1 MKLTRRVVT
10 GHDANGRSVV
20 ISDGAVPAV
29 GADLGQLIAWAADT
43 VPAPPAQPEDIDGGE
58 ALHEPPHTGVKVF
71 YVEIPPDPG
80 TLSHAEKE
88 AIAREMF
95 GQLGTGFVQPDR
107 LRPARHH
114 TPPLHARH
122 ADDRLRHHPVR
133 RSFAAGRRGRS
144 AAVTPLRYRRSAR
157 HQSRLGQHR
166 HRARFVRCDN
176 ASRKDPV
183 NGVDCIGLIHPS
195 PHEGVLKPCGRTIY
209 SAAALVASGRG
220 HTRGKT

>member
-58 ALHEPPHTGVKVF
+58 ALHEPPRTGVKVF

-95 GQLGTGFVQPDR
+95 GQLGTGFVQPDTT
-107 LRPARHH
+107 RHPFMH
-114 TPPLHARH
+114 VTPTIDCVIILSGEVSLLVDEGDPLPLHPFDIVVQQGTNH
-122 ADDRLRHHPVR
+122 AWVNTGTEPAL
-133 RSFAAGRRGRS
+133 FAAIML
-144 AAVTPLRYRRSAR
+144 AA
-157 HQSRLGQHR
+157 
-166 HRARFVRCDN
+166 
-176 ASRKDPV
+176 
-183 NGVDCIGLIHPS
+183 
-195 PHEGVLKPCGRTIY
+195 RTQ
-209 SAAALVASGRG
+209 
-220 HTRGKT
+220 